1 MERLNKLTGIVA
13 SGILLIS
20 IGLTVVYEVPP
31 RKTYC
36 LKRELYMPFT
46 PVFGD
51 FENTAVRPSHLF
63 DSGGLEK
70 KFSGLRLEHFF
81 SRKIFGAG
89 PPAPGPPGTLDSAL
103 DS

>member
-1 MERLNKLTGIVA
+1 
-13 SGILLIS
+13 
-20 IGLTVVYEVPP
+20 
-31 RKTYC
+31 
-36 LKRELYMPFT
+36 MPFT

-63 DSGGLEK
+63 DRRTCSTVAPVRPSHLFDSGGLEK
-70 KFSGLRLEHFF
+70 KFSGLRPENFF